1 MKFSVQLKNK
11 GEKTA
16 KSRRCFDQVIQ
27 STAHTNFYRYRQK
40 AGSNV
45 LEEDDRFFSKLY
57 YFLRRRDDFIIHSD
71 DPEIRKRIE
80 HYLGG

>member
-1 MKFSVQLKNK
+1 MKFSVRLKLK

-27 STAHTNFYRYRQK
+27 TGGNTNFYRYLQK
-40 AGSNV
+40 PGSNV
-45 LEEDDRFFSKLY
+45 LEEDDRFYEKLY
-57 YFLRRRDDFIIHSD
+57 FFLRKRDDFIIHSD
-71 DPEIRKRIE
+71 DPEVRKRID